1 MEVDRGGGDEVGAAK
16 EEEGGAV
23 QGEEVAAGA
32 TRAKGE
38 GAGAAS
44 VEVGKEV
51 AATAATAEEDAV
63 RR

>member
-16 EEEGGAV
+16 EEGGAV
-23 QGEEVAAGA
+23 QGEEVVAGA

-44 VEVGKEV
+44 MEVGKEV
-51 AATAATAEEDAV
+51 AATAEEDASARPV